1 MATKKG
7 AAAAEAP
14 AFEKKQLAACQDFRE
29 QTDLVNALLEDG
41 KLYTKDEAKRL
52 VNKFLKGPV
61 K

>member
-14 AFEKKQLAACQDFRE
+14 AFEKKQLAACQDFRG

-41 KLYTKDEAKRL
+41 KLREKISTASAWS
-52 VNKFLKGPV
+52 VV
-61 K
+61 

>member
-7 AAAAEAP
+7 ASAAEAP

-41 KLYTKDEAKRL
+41 KLYTKDEARRL
-52 VNKFLKGPV
+52 VNKFLKGQV

>member
-14 AFEKKQLAACQDFRE
+14 AFEKKQLATCQDFRG

-41 KLYTKDEAKRL
+41 KLYTKDEARRL
-52 VNKFLKGPV
+52 VNKFLKGQV

>member
-14 AFEKKQLAACQDFRE
+14 AFEKKQLAACQDFRG
-29 QTDLVNALLEDG
+29 QADLVNALLEDG
-41 KLYTKDEAKRL
+41 KLYTNEARRL
-52 VNKFLKGPV
+52 VNKFLKGQV

>member
-41 KLYTKDEAKRL
+41 KLYTKDDAKCL
-52 VNKFLKGPV
+52 VNKFLKGQV